1 MNIELLD
8 THHVKDAAHL
18 IAHSFVNNEPLVSS
32 LQIPFAP
39 FHKMCE
45 KMVKQAVS
53 QSMSFVAIENFQI
66 VGVLLTRKVTQPLID
81 KDNASELCPQMDP
94 IFLLLDTLETES
106 IEFSHL
112 DKERLIYLD
121 MGACHPD
128 WMGSGVVTTL
138 ISHAIQEISARDF
151 DFIAACTNKISQKI
165 LKKLYTTF
173 EINEIVYSNFPY
185 KESYPF
191 ANTTTSLTAQLLY
204 IPQSQFV
211 IKAI

>member
-45 KMVKQAVS
+45 EMVKQAVS
-53 QSMSFVAIENFQI
+53 QSMSFVAMENFQI

-81 KDNASELCPQMDP
+81 KDKATELCPQMDP
-94 IFLLLDTLETES
+94 IFQLLDTLETES
-106 IEFSHL
+106 IAFSHL
-112 DKERLIYLD
+112 DKEKLVYLD

-128 WMGSGVVTTL
+128 WMGSGIVTTL
-138 ISHAIQEISARDF
+138 LSHAIQEISKRDF

-173 EINEIVYSNFPY
+173 EINEIVYRNFPY
-185 KESYPF
+185 KETYPF

-211 IKAI
+211 TKAI

>member
-18 IAHSFVNNEPLVSS
+18 LAHSFVNNEPLVSS

-45 KMVKQAVS
+45 EMMKQAVS
-53 QSMSFVAIENFQI
+53 QAMSFVAIENFQI
-66 VGVLLTRKVTQPLID
+66 VGVLLTKKVTQPLID
-81 KDNASELCPQMDP
+81 ADKATELCPQMEP
-94 IFLLLDTLETES
+94 IFQLLDTLETES

-112 DKERLIYLD
+112 DKEKLVYLD

-128 WMGSGVVTTL
+128 WMGSGIVTTL
-138 ISHAIQEISARDF
+138 LSYAIQEISKKDF

-165 LKKLYTTF
+165 LKKLCTTYQM
-173 EINEIVYSNFPY
+173 NEIVYSNFLY
-185 KESYPF
+185 KETYPF

-211 IKAI
+211 IQAI

>member
-18 IAHSFVNNEPLVSS
+18 LAHSFVNNEPLVSS

-45 KMVKQAVS
+45 EMIKKAVS
-53 QSMSFVAIENFQI
+53 QAMSFVAIDNFQI

-81 KDNASELCPQMDP
+81 KDKANELCPQMDP
-94 IFLLLDTLETES
+94 IFQLLDTLETES

-112 DKERLIYLD
+112 DKEKLVYLD
-121 MGACHPD
+121 MGACHPE
-128 WMGSGVVTTL
+128 WMGSGIVTSL
-138 ISHAIQEISARDF
+138 LSHAIQEISKKDF
-151 DFIAACTNKISQKI
+151 DFIAACTNKISQNI
-165 LKKLYTTF
+165 LKKLFTTL
-173 EINEIVYSNFPY
+173 EMNEIVYSNFPY
-185 KESYPF
+185 KETYPF
-191 ANTTTSLTAQLLY
+191 ANTTTSLAAQLLY

>member
-18 IAHSFVNNEPLVSS
+18 LAHSFVNNEPLVSS
-32 LQIPFAP
+32 LQIPYTP

-45 KMVKQAVS
+45 EMIKQAVS
-53 QSMSFVAIENFQI
+53 QAMSFVAIDNFQI

-81 KDNASELCPQMDP
+81 KDKANELCPQMDP
-94 IFLLLDTLETES
+94 IFQLLDTLETES

-112 DKERLIYLD
+112 DKEKLVYLD

-128 WMGSGVVTTL
+128 WMGSGIVTSL
-138 ISHAIQEISARDF
+138 LSHAIQEISKKDF
-151 DFIAACTNKISQKI
+151 DFIAACTNKISQNI
-165 LKKLYTTF
+165 LKKLFTTLKM
-173 EINEIVYSNFPY
+173 NEIVYSNFPY
-185 KESYPF
+185 KETYPF
-191 ANTTTSLTAQLLY
+191 ANTTTSLAAQLLY

>member
-18 IAHSFVNNEPLVSS
+18 LAHSFVNNEPLVSS

-45 KMVKQAVS
+45 EMIKQAVS
-53 QSMSFVAIENFQI
+53 QAMSFVAIDNFQI
-66 VGVLLTRKVTQPLID
+66 IGVLLTRKVTQPLID
-81 KDNASELCPQMDP
+81 KDKANELCPQMDP
-94 IFLLLDTLETES
+94 IFQLLDTLETES

-112 DKERLIYLD
+112 DKEKLVYLD

-128 WMGSGVVTTL
+128 WMGSGIVTSL
-138 ISHAIQEISARDF
+138 LSHAIQEISKKDF

-165 LKKLYTTF
+165 LNKLFTTL
-173 EINEIVYSNFPY
+173 EMNEIVYSNFSY
-185 KESYPF
+185 KETYPF
-191 ANTTTSLTAQLLY
+191 ANTTTSLAAQLLY

>member
-18 IAHSFVNNEPLVSS
+18 LAHSFVNNEPLVSS

-45 KMVKQAVS
+45 EMIKQAVS
-53 QSMSFVAIENFQI
+53 QAMSFVAIDNFQI

-81 KDNASELCPQMDP
+81 KDKANELCPQMDP
-94 IFLLLDTLETES
+94 IFQLLDTLETKS

-112 DKERLIYLD
+112 DKEKLVYLD

-128 WMGSGVVTTL
+128 WMGSGIVTNL
-138 ISHAIQEISARDF
+138 LSHAIQEISKKDF

-165 LKKLYTTF
+165 LKKLFTIL
-173 EINEIVYSNFPY
+173 EINEIVYSSFPY
-185 KESYPF
+185 KETYPF
-191 ANTTTSLTAQLLY
+191 ANTTTSLAAQLLY

>member
-18 IAHSFVNNEPLVSS
+18 LAHSFVNNEPLVSS

-45 KMVKQAVS
+45 EMIKQAVP
-53 QSMSFVAIENFQI
+53 QAMSFVAIDNFQI

-81 KDNASELCPQMDP
+81 KDKANELCPQMDP
-94 IFLLLDTLETES
+94 IFQLLDTLETES

-112 DKERLIYLD
+112 NKEKLVYLD

-128 WMGSGVVTTL
+128 WMGSGIVTSL
-138 ISHAIQEISARDF
+138 LSHAIQEISKKDF

-165 LKKLYTTF
+165 LNKLFTTL
-173 EINEIVYSNFPY
+173 EMNEIVYSNFSY
-185 KESYPF
+185 KETYPF
-191 ANTTTSLTAQLLY
+191 ANTTASLAAQLLY

>member
-18 IAHSFVNNEPLVSS
+18 LAHSFVNNEPLVSS

-45 KMVKQAVS
+45 EMMKQAVS
-53 QSMSFVAIENFQI
+53 QAMSFVAIDNFQI

-81 KDNASELCPQMDP
+81 KDKANELCPQMDP
-94 IFLLLDTLETES
+94 IFQLLDTLETES

-112 DKERLIYLD
+112 DKEKLVYLD

-128 WMGSGVVTTL
+128 WMGSGIVTSL
-138 ISHAIQEISARDF
+138 LSHAIQEISKKDF

-165 LKKLYTTF
+165 LNKLFTTL
-173 EINEIVYSNFPY
+173 EINEIAYSNFPY
-185 KESYPF
+185 KETYPF
-191 ANTTTSLTAQLLY
+191 ANTTTSLAAQLLY

>member
-18 IAHSFVNNEPLVSS
+18 LAHSFVNNEPLVSS

-45 KMVKQAVS
+45 EMMKQAVS
-53 QSMSFVAIENFQI
+53 QAMSFVAIDNFQI
-66 VGVLLTRKVTQPLID
+66 VGVLLTKKVTQPLID
-81 KDNASELCPQMDP
+81 TEKAIELCPQMEP
-94 IFLLLDTLETES
+94 IFQLLDTLETES

-112 DKERLIYLD
+112 DKEKLVYLD

-128 WMGSGVVTTL
+128 WMGSGIVTTL
-138 ISHAIQEISARDF
+138 LSHAIQEISKRDY

-165 LKKLYTTF
+165 LKKLFTTY
-173 EINEIVYSNFPY
+173 EMNEIVYSNFLY
-185 KESYPF
+185 KEAYPF
-191 ANTTTSLTAQLLY
+191 ANTTTSLAAQLLY

>member
-18 IAHSFVNNEPLVSS
+18 LAHSFVNNEPLVSS

-45 KMVKQAVS
+45 EMIKQAVP
-53 QSMSFVAIENFQI
+53 QAMSFVAIDNFQI

-81 KDNASELCPQMDP
+81 KDKANELCPQMDP
-94 IFLLLDTLETES
+94 IFQLLDTLETES

-112 DKERLIYLD
+112 NKEKLVYLD

-128 WMGSGVVTTL
+128 WMGSGIVTSL
-138 ISHAIQEISARDF
+138 LSHAIQEISKKDF

-165 LKKLYTTF
+165 LNKLFTTL
-173 EINEIVYSNFPY
+173 EMNEIVYSNFSY
-185 KESYPF
+185 KETYPF
-191 ANTTTSLTAQLLY
+191 ANTTTSLAAQLLY

>member
-32 LQIPFAP
+32 LQIPFIP

-45 KMVKQAVS
+45 EMVKQAVS

-81 KDNASELCPQMDP
+81 KDKASELCPQMDP

-106 IEFSHL
+106 IEFSNL
-112 DKERLIYLD
+112 DKERLVYLD

-128 WMGSGVVTTL
+128 WMGSGIITTL
-138 ISHAIQEISARDF
+138 LSHAIQEISKKDF

-165 LKKLYTTF
+165 LKKLYKTF
-173 EINEIVYSNFPY
+173 EINEIVYNKFPY
-185 KESYPF
+185 KESLPF

>member
-18 IAHSFVNNEPLVSS
+18 LAHSFVNNEPLVSS

-45 KMVKQAVS
+45 EMIKQAVP
-53 QSMSFVAIENFQI
+53 QAMSFVAIDNFQI

-81 KDNASELCPQMDP
+81 KDKANELCPQMDP
-94 IFLLLDTLETES
+94 IFQLLDTLETES

-112 DKERLIYLD
+112 DKEKLVYLD

-128 WMGSGVVTTL
+128 WMGSGIVTSL
-138 ISHAIQEISARDF
+138 LSHAIQEISKKDF
-151 DFIAACTNKISQKI
+151 DFIAACTNKISQNI
-165 LKKLYTTF
+165 LKKLFTTL
-173 EINEIVYSNFPY
+173 EINEIVYSSFPY
-185 KESYPF
+185 KETYPF
-191 ANTTTSLTAQLLY
+191 ANTTTSLAAQLLY

>member
-18 IAHSFVNNEPLVSS
+18 LAHSFVNNEPLVSS
-32 LQIPFAP
+32 LQIPYTP

-45 KMVKQAVS
+45 EMIKQAVS
-53 QSMSFVAIENFQI
+53 QAMSFVAIDNFQI

-81 KDNASELCPQMDP
+81 KDKANELCPQMDP
-94 IFLLLDTLETES
+94 IFQLLDTLETES

-112 DKERLIYLD
+112 DKEKLVYLD

-128 WMGSGVVTTL
+128 WMGSGIVTSL
-138 ISHAIQEISARDF
+138 LSHAIQEISKKDF

-165 LKKLYTTF
+165 LNKLFTTL
-173 EINEIVYSNFPY
+173 EMNEIVYSNFSY
-185 KESYPF
+185 KETYPF
-191 ANTTTSLTAQLLY
+191 ANTTTSLAAQLLY

>member
-18 IAHSFVNNEPLVSS
+18 LAHSFVNNEPLVSS

-45 KMVKQAVS
+45 EMIKQAVS
-53 QSMSFVAIENFQI
+53 QAMSFVAIDNFQI

-81 KDNASELCPQMDP
+81 KDKANELCPQMDP
-94 IFLLLDTLETES
+94 IFQLLDTLETES
-106 IEFSHL
+106 IGFSHL
-112 DKERLIYLD
+112 DKEKLVYLD

-128 WMGSGVVTTL
+128 WMGSGIVTSL
-138 ISHAIQEISARDF
+138 LSHAIQEISKKDF
-151 DFIAACTNKISQKI
+151 NFIAACTNKISQKI
-165 LKKLYTTF
+165 LKKLFTTL
-173 EINEIVYSNFPY
+173 EMNEIVYSNFPY
-185 KESYPF
+185 KETYPF
-191 ANTTTSLTAQLLY
+191 ANTTTSLAAHLLY

>member
-18 IAHSFVNNEPLVSS
+18 LAHSFVNNEPLVSS

-45 KMVKQAVS
+45 EMMKQAVS
-53 QSMSFVAIENFQI
+53 QAMSFVAIENFQI
-66 VGVLLTRKVTQPLID
+66 VGVLLTKKVTQPLID
-81 KDNASELCPQMDP
+81 ADKAHELCPQMEP
-94 IFLLLDTLETES
+94 IFQLLDTLETES

-112 DKERLIYLD
+112 DKEKLVYLD

-128 WMGSGVVTTL
+128 WMGSGIVTTL
-138 ISHAIQEISARDF
+138 LSHAIQEISKSDY

-165 LKKLYTTF
+165 LKKLCTTY
-173 EINEIVYSNFPY
+173 EMNEIVYSNFLY
-185 KESYPF
+185 KEAYPF

-211 IKAI
+211 IKVI

>member
-18 IAHSFVNNEPLVSS
+18 LAHSFVNNEPLVSS

-45 KMVKQAVS
+45 EMIKQAVS
-53 QSMSFVAIENFQI
+53 QAMSFVAIDNFQI

-81 KDNASELCPQMDP
+81 KDKANELCPQMDP
-94 IFLLLDTLETES
+94 TFQLLDTLETES

-112 DKERLIYLD
+112 DKEKLVYLD

-128 WMGSGVVTTL
+128 WMGSGIVTSL
-138 ISHAIQEISARDF
+138 LSHAIQEISKKDF
-151 DFIAACTNKISQKI
+151 YFIAACTIKISQKI
-165 LKKLYTTF
+165 LKKLFTTL
-173 EINEIVYSNFPY
+173 EMNEIVYSNFPY
-185 KESYPF
+185 KETYPF
-191 ANTTTSLTAQLLY
+191 ANTTTSLAAQLLY